1 MSPRLP
7 TRLAAVLLLAG
18 ALAPGGDSPSALPP
32 VPWPHGAPPSAAE
45 LDRQLAEA
53 NEIQERESF
62 EEFLAAAEI
71 NEDSDHL
78 PITQEDIDAD
88 LYTKTTLFQFGD
100 EFFSHEFTH
109 ANGYGDSS
117 FTTLTRVHAGVR
129 GGLDTFSCAGCH
141 SLGGPDGAGSPTQN
155 AMIQG
160 DGDRSDSALVRN
172 APALLGLGMVQAL
185 AFEMSRELRFQ
196 RDEALAQAKASG
208 QPVKVALATKGISY
222 GTITVQPDATID
234 YSRLEGVDFDLV
246 IKPFGRKGTIARLRR
261 FVEDAARLHF
271 GVQSHVL
278 ALGYKDKPDVP
289 HLGPGPNWYD
299 PDNDGRQRE
308 LEEGILTTVASYLA
322 MLEVPVILPP
332 ADPGLRDR
340 WASGSALFDAV
351 GCSGCHVRQIPLIY
365 TAWHETSDTTAGDV
379 VINLFADGD
388 KPRGSNLVE
397 VFSDFKRHD
406 LGPGLA
412 DPHDEEHGLPRSVF
426 LTRPLWGLAE
436 TPPYLHDG
444 RAATIPEAIL
454 AHGGEAQPVRDAFA
468 ALSTEDQANLH
479 VFLLSLTREPKVRV
493 AR

>member
-1 MSPRLP
+1 MPRRLP

-18 ALAPGGDSPSALPP
+18 ALAPGGDSSSSPP
-32 VPWPHGAPPSAAE
+32 PTPWPHGAPPSSAQ
-45 LDRQLAEA
+45 LDRLLDDA
-53 NEIQERESF
+53 NSIAERELF

-78 PITQEDIDAD
+78 PITQEDVDAKVYD
-88 LYTKTTLFQFGD
+88 KALLFQFGD

-109 ANGYGDSS
+109 ANGYGDAS
-117 FTTLTRVHAGVR
+117 FKTLKRVHSGMR

-155 AMIQG
+155 ALIEG
-160 DGDRSDSALVRN
+160 DGEHADSALVRN

-185 AFEMSRELRFQ
+185 GAEMSQDLRYQREQ
-196 RDEALAQAKASG
+196 ALLKAKAAGKS
-208 QPVKVALATKGISY
+208 VTLALATKGISF
-222 GTITVQPDATID
+222 GTIVVQPDAAID
-234 YSRLEGVDFDLV
+234 YSQLEGVDFDLIV
-246 IKPFGRKGTIARLRR
+246 KPFGRKGTIARLRR

-278 ALGYKDKPDVP
+278 ALGYQAKPDVP
-289 HLGPGPNWYD
+289 HLGPGPDWYD

-322 MLEVPVILPP
+322 MLEVPVVLPP

-340 WASGSALFDAV
+340 WASGSALFDSV
-351 GCSGCHVRQIPLIY
+351 GCAGCHVRQIPLLY
-365 TAWHETSDTTAGDV
+365 TTWRETSDTTKGEVAID
-379 VINLFADGD
+379 LFVDGD
-388 KPRGSNLVE
+388 QPRGTNLVE

-406 LGPGLA
+406 MGPGLA
-412 DPHDEEHGLPRSVF
+412 DPHDSEHKLPRSVF

-444 RAATIPEAIL
+444 RAATIPAAIL
-454 AHGGEAQPVRDAFA
+454 AHGGEAQQPRDAFA
-468 ALSTEDQANLH
+468 ALSPENQADLH

-493 AR
+493 GR